1 MVWIVRCCLCCFFF
15 KQKTAYEMRISDWS
29 SDVCSSDLDF
39 SDEDDVP
46 DDGIETRIGQGVRI
60 LAEDVRA
67 VLASPSAERLR
78 DGVRVVL
85 AGPPN
90 AGKSTLLNRLV
101 GRDAAIVSDVAGTT
115 RDRIE
120 VPAALGGTAFLFTD
134 PAGLRG
140 ETDDAG
146 DEIGIDRARRALEA
160 ADIIQIGRAHV

>member
-115 RDRIE
+115 RDRRSE
-120 VPAALGGTAFLFTD
+120 EHTSELQSLMRTSYAFLC
-134 PAGLRG
+134 
-140 ETDDAG
+140 
-146 DEIGIDRARRALEA
+146 
-160 ADIIQIGRAHV
+160 